1 MSESNWEKRGRADVL
16 AGRYKP
22 PSGGIAELWYSKQ
35 DWERQHAA
43 RAEYDFGREEERY
56 KMRNKR

>member
-35 DWERQHAA
+35 DWERQDNAKT
-43 RAEYDFGREEERY
+43 EYHFGREKQRHE
-56 KMRNKR
+56 MRKKR